1 MNINIIV
8 AYCNNNGIGFENQMP
23 WHIKSDLK
31 KFQKLTT
38 GTGNNAIIMGRN
50 TFESIK
56 YKPLPNRDNLILS
69 STLNINEQINNKH
82 KPDNNN
88 IIKSFLNISLL
99 EDFLKTKTYHEI
111 WVIGGTKIYEL
122 FLNQDISSNIKVQ
135 NIYETYIDKEFIC
148 DTFFPI
154 IDPEKFRFISQK
166 IHIKD
171 YNLEN
176 TNYNYDFN
184 IFDRVY
190 KRCGEIALNAI
201 S

>member
-38 GTGNNAIIMGRN
+38 GKGNNAIIMGRN

-56 YKPLPNRDNLILS
+56 SKPLPNRDNLILS
-69 STLNINEQINNKH
+69 STLNTNEKLNNKY

-99 EDFLKTKTYHEI
+99 EEFLKTKKYDEI

-122 FLNQDISSNIKVQ
+122 FLNQDIFSNIKVQ
-135 NIYETYIDKEFIC
+135 NIYETYIDKEFKC
-148 DTFFPI
+148 DTFFPKI
-154 IDPEKFRFISQK
+154 NTEIFRFVSQE

-176 TNYNYDFN
+176 TNLDNDFN

-190 KRCGEIALNAI
+190 KRGDRPARD
-201 S
+201 

>member
-38 GTGNNAIIMGRN
+38 GKGNNAIIMGRN

-56 YKPLPNRDNLILS
+56 CKPLSNRDNLILS
-69 STLNINEQINNKH
+69 STLNINEKINNKYN
-82 KPDNNN
+82 PNNNN
-88 IIKSFLNISLL
+88 IIKSFLNITLL
-99 EDFLKTKTYHEI
+99 EDFLKTKNYDEI

-122 FLNQDISSNIKVQ
+122 FLNQDISPNLQVQ
-135 NIYETYIDKEFIC
+135 NIYETYIDKEFKC
-148 DTFFPI
+148 DTFFPKI
-154 IDPEKFRFISQK
+154 NTELFRFISQE

-171 YNLEN
+171 YNLKN
-176 TNYNYDFN
+176 TDLDNDFN

-190 KRCGEIALNAI
+190 KRSGVL

>member
-56 YKPLPNRDNLILS
+56 SKPLSGRDNLILS
-69 STLNINEQINNKH
+69 STLNINEKINNKY

-88 IIKSFLNISLL
+88 IIKSFLNITLL
-99 EDFLKTKTYHEI
+99 EEFLKTKKYDEI

-122 FLNQDISSNIKVQ
+122 FLNEDISSNLQVQ
-135 NIYETYIDKEFIC
+135 NIYETYIDKEFKC
-148 DTFFPI
+148 DTFFPKI
-154 IDPEKFRFISQK
+154 NTYNFRFVSQE
-166 IHIKD
+166 IHK
-171 YNLEN
+171 N
-176 TNYNYDFN
+176 TLDFD
-184 IFDRVY
+184 IDFFVFDRVY
-190 KRCGEIALNAI
+190 KRYEEIAPHAI

>member
-38 GTGNNAIIMGRN
+38 GKGNNAIIMGRN

-56 YKPLPNRDNLILS
+56 SKSLPNRDNLILS
-69 STLNINEQINNKH
+69 STLNINEKINNKH
-82 KPDNNN
+82 NPNNNN
-88 IIKSFLNISLL
+88 IIKSFLNITLL
-99 EDFLKTKTYHEI
+99 EDFLKTKIYDEL
-111 WVIGGTKIYEL
+111 WVIGGTQIYEL

-135 NIYETYIDKEFIC
+135 NIYETYIDKEFNC
-148 DTFFPI
+148 DTFFPKI
-154 IDPEKFRFISQK
+154 NTEKFRFVSQE
-166 IHIKD
+166 IHKKD
-171 YNLEN
+171 NDLESTNLDN
-176 TNYNYDFN
+176 DFN

-190 KRCGEIALNAI
+190 TRVGVLSPRDA
-201 S
+201 